1 MGKPYLVGLSDVQV
15 DLLLSM
21 FVAYCHKV
29 KHLVHG
35 TISGKLSAI
44 RYYHLQDTG
53 RILSPHPLTA
63 QAMAAVAKQ
72 CKAVQHRDAVFLQD
86 IMIFWPT
93 AAAAGGIV
101 LTAWRGV
108 LLAFFLLL
116 RASEFLGD
124 DKRRAP
130 THFCLRCEGVHFFG
144 EGSAEP
150 LPRHL
155 WRTAAHARLRLP
167 GSKTDQRLIGTT
179 LVVAATGGSAADPVC
194 VLADL
199 LLSLPSTLLGTA
211 PIMTVFRAG
220 AQSMVTRAEVT
231 ELVQAMVVAAGRDID
246 NVGIHAMRVGGATTL
261 AAAGMSE
268 RAIKLAGR
276 WRSEAY
282 KVYIRD
288 NMADFTAI
296 TAALAGELS
305 VATVTVAKGVR

>member
-1 MGKPYLVGLSDVQV
+1 M
-15 DLLLSM
+15 
-21 FVAYCHKV
+21 
-29 KHLVHG
+29 
-35 TISGKLSAI
+35 
-44 RYYHLQDTG
+44 
-53 RILSPHPLTA
+53 
-63 QAMAAVAKQ
+63 
-72 CKAVQHRDAVFLQD
+72 
-86 IMIFWPT
+86 
-93 AAAAGGIV
+93 
-101 LTAWRGV
+101 
-108 LLAFFLLL
+108 
-116 RASEFLGD
+116 
-124 DKRRAP
+124 
-130 THFCLRCEGVHFFG
+130 
-144 EGSAEP
+144 
-150 LPRHL
+150 
-155 WRTAAHARLRLP
+155 
-167 GSKTDQRLIGTT
+167 
-179 LVVAATGGSAADPVC
+179 C

-246 NVGIHAMRVGGATTL
+246 NVGTHAMRVGGAITL

-305 VATVTVAKGVR
+305 VDTVTVAKGVR